1 MHCAFY
7 LKLHFNG
14 KEINIGPCSNCI
26 ATWEPLFVFVFQLP
40 GTMCSDH
47 LLLKALENQA
57 YIIMILLSLCG
68 IKIFLGISTIVYI
81 FYPNIESFL
90 RRTRDKVDVDDEMSI
105 GNHIERNDEMLSN
118 IEKQV
123 PVLFVEDEKK
133 SQEINYCQKRKAQ
146 KIDEIFGLHATIQW
160 TYGENTS
167 CSYLVILPVGKP
179 IWHYQ
184 IFAKLNT
191 TSLPPSRYWQ
201 YSNVITNYFLT
212 II

>member
-1 MHCAFY
+1 MWF
-7 LKLHFNG
+7 LIIKLHFNG

-133 SQEINYCQKRKAQ
+133 SQKINYCQKRKAQ
-146 KIDEIFGLHATIQW
+146 KTDEIFGLHATIQW
-160 TYGENTS
+160 TLLLLSST
-167 CSYLVILPVGKP
+167 
-179 IWHYQ
+179 
-184 IFAKLNT
+184 
-191 TSLPPSRYWQ
+191 
-201 YSNVITNYFLT
+201 LT
-212 II
+212 CW

>member
-1 MHCAFY
+1 
-7 LKLHFNG
+7 
-14 KEINIGPCSNCI
+14 
-26 ATWEPLFVFVFQLP
+26 
-40 GTMCSDH
+40 MCSDH
-47 LLLKALENQA
+47 LLLKALENLA

-133 SQEINYCQKRKAQ
+133 NQEINYSQKRKAQ
-146 KIDEIFGLHATIQW
+146 KIDEIFGLHATIQ
-160 TYGENTS
+160 
-167 CSYLVILPVGKP
+167 
-179 IWHYQ
+179 
-184 IFAKLNT
+184 
-191 TSLPPSRYWQ
+191 
-201 YSNVITNYFLT
+201 
-212 II
+212 

>member
-26 ATWEPLFVFVFQLP
+26 ATWEPLIVFVFQLP

-81 FYPNIESFL
+81 FYPNIENFL
-90 RRTRDKVDVDDEMSI
+90 RRTRNKADVDDEMSI
-105 GNHIERNDEMLSN
+105 GNHIGSDD

-123 PVLFVEDEKK
+123 PVLFVEDETK
-133 SQEINYCQKRKAQ
+133 SQEIQCQRRKAQ

-179 IWHYQ
+179 FWHYQ